1 MPCTYT
7 FRALLDRQEEPMPDY
22 TDEEYDALDEYYTKN
37 PPKVSGDGKS
47 GFFAK
52 HKGSQIPGH
61 VIIVDDLSADWLRV
75 KAAAEHTTPEEIV
88 SELVRKEISQTV

>member
-1 MPCTYT
+1 
-7 FRALLDRQEEPMPDY
+7 MPDY

-52 HKGSQIPGH
+52 HDGPQVPGR
-61 VIIVDDLSADWLRV
+61 VIIVDDLSASWLLI
-75 KAAAEHTTPEEIV
+75 KAAAEHTTPEAIIGA
-88 SELVRKEISQTV
+88 LARKEISQTA

>member
-1 MPCTYT
+1 M
-7 FRALLDRQEEPMPDY
+7 RDY

-52 HKGSQIPGH
+52 HKGHI
-61 VIIVDDLSADWLRV
+61 VFVDDLSANWLRI
-75 KAAAEHTTPEEIV
+75 KAATNHTTPEAIIGD
-88 SELVRKEISQTV
+88 LVREKIAATV